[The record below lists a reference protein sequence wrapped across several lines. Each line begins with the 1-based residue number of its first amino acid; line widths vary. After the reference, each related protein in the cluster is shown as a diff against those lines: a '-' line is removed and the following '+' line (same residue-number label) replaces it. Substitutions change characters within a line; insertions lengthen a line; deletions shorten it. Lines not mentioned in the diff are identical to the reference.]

1 MEKRN
6 WLRDAV
12 VVGFAMFAIYFGA
25 GNLIFP
31 PFIGFETGTNWIS
44 GLAGL
49 VMTGIALPILA
60 VAAVANAGGTFKD
73 LTRPITP
80 WFYQVYN
87 ILVMIGVGML
97 ITIPRTAAVAYETGF
112 SVILPMVD
120 QGLLKPLAIIGFFAL
135 TYYFAND
142 RSKVIDKVGKVLTP
156 VLLVILVGLV
166 LLAIVNPL
174 GAPVDT
180 GLANP
185 FYFAFTQAYQTG
197 DVLTGLLCAVIFVE
211 ALRSKGY
218 TDQASNVKMVLISC
232 VVAFVGLFVVY
243 GGLEY
248 LGATGNSLFPAGT
261 DHTVLLTGL
270 VLKLSGSVGL
280 TALAVAVALA
290 CLTTSVGLTA
300 VVADFINGISK
311 QKVSYKI
318 GVALTCGIGIL
329 QAMGGVAK
337 IIVIAGPIFMGIYPI
352 SILLVILG
360 LFSKFVPNDGV
371 WKGAA
376 LLVILVSFYD
386 SFSVIG
392 AIAGFQ
398 LPTALT
404 NLYRA
409 IPLAGQGFAWI
420 VPAII
425 GGVIGGVIYR
435 NKKKDTDTEATA
447 TAS

>member
-1 MEKRN
+1 MEIKKM
-6 WLRDAV
+6 LRDAM

-31 PFIGFETGTNWIS
+31 PFIGFETGTNWVA
-44 GLAGL
+44 GLVGL

-60 VAAVANAGGTFKD
+60 VAAVANAGGTFEA

-80 WFYQVYN
+80 WFHQVYN
-87 ILVMIGVGML
+87 FLVMIGVGML

-120 QGLLKPLAIIGFFAL
+120 QSLLKPIAIIAFFAL

-156 VLLVILVGLV
+156 VLLVILVGIV
-166 LLAIVNPL
+166 ILAIVRPL
-174 GAPVDT
+174 GVPAAT
-180 GLANP
+180 ELANP
-185 FYFAFTQAYQTG
+185 FYFAFTQSYQTG

-211 ALRSKGY
+211 ALRGKGY
-218 TDQASNVKMVLISC
+218 IDKASNVKMVMLSC
-232 VVAFVGLFVVY
+232 VIAFTGLFVVY

-248 LGATGNSLFPAGT
+248 LGATGNNLFAVGT
-261 DHTVLLTGL
+261 DHTELLTGL
-270 VLKLSGSVGL
+270 VQRLSGNGGL
-280 TALAVAVALA
+280 IALAVAVALA

-300 VVADFINGISK
+300 VVADFIAGVTNRRI
-311 QKVSYKI
+311 SYKI
-318 GVALTCGIGIL
+318 GVALTCGIGIV

-360 LFSKFVPNDGV
+360 LFHKFIPNNGV
-371 WKGAA
+371 WKGSA
-376 LLVILVSFYD
+376 LLVILVSLYD
-386 SFSVIG
+386 SFAIIG
-392 AIAGFQ
+392 AITGFQ
-398 LPTALT
+398 IPAALT
-404 NLYRA
+404 NLYMA

-420 VPAII
+420 VPAVAGGIV
-425 GGVIGGVIYR
+425 GGVIFK
-435 NKKKDTDTEATA
+435 NNETETTVEAA
-447 TAS
+447 

>member
-1 MEKRN
+1 MENKN
-6 WLRDAV
+6 VFRDAM

-31 PFIGFETGTNWIS
+31 PFIGFETGTNWI
-44 GLAGL
+44 AGL
-49 VMTGIALPILA
+49 VGLVLTGIALPILA
-60 VAAVANAGGTFKD
+60 VVAVANAGGTFKD
-73 LTRPITP
+73 LTRPINP

-87 ILVMIGVGML
+87 VLVMIGVGML

-120 QGLLKPLAIIGFFAL
+120 PGLLKPIAIIAFFAL

-142 RSKVIDKVGKVLTP
+142 KSQVIDKVGKVLTP
-156 VLLVILVGLV
+156 VLLVILVGIV
-166 LLAIVNPL
+166 ILAIVNPL
-174 GAPVDT
+174 GTPVAT
-180 GLANP
+180 EIANP

-211 ALRSKGY
+211 ALRGKGY
-218 TDQASNVKMVLISC
+218 TEKASNVKMILLAC
-232 VVAFVGLFVVY
+232 VVAFAGLFVVY

-248 LGATGNSLFPAGT
+248 IGATGNSLFEAGT

-270 VLKLSGSVGL
+270 VQKLAGNGGL
-280 TALAVAVALA
+280 YALAVAVALA

-300 VVADFINGISK
+300 VVADFLNGISK
-311 QKVSYKI
+311 QKISYKV
-318 GVALTCGIGIL
+318 GVALTCGIGVI

-360 LFSKFVPNDGV
+360 LFSKFIPNDGV
-371 WKGAA
+371 WKGSA
-376 LLVILVSFYD
+376 LLVVLVSLYD
-386 SFSVIG
+386 SFSIIG

-398 LPTALT
+398 LPAALT
-404 NLYRA
+404 SLYMA

-420 VPAII
+420 VPAVV
-425 GGVIGGVIYR
+425 GGIVGGLIYKG
-435 NKKKDTDTEATA
+435 KKREEVVEVA
-447 TAS
+447 

>member
-1 MEKRN
+1 MENRN
-6 WLRDAV
+6 RLRDAL

-31 PFIGFETGTNWIS
+31 PFIGFETGTHWVS
-44 GLAGL
+44 GLIGL

-80 WFYQVYN
+80 WFHQVYN
-87 ILVMIGVGML
+87 VLVMIGVGML

-112 SVILPMVD
+112 SAILPTVD

-156 VLLVILVGLV
+156 VLLIILVGIV
-166 LLAIVNPL
+166 ILAIVNPL
-174 GAPVDT
+174 GSPVAT
-180 GLANP
+180 ELANP

-211 ALRSKGY
+211 ALRGKGY
-218 TDQASNVKMVLISC
+218 TEKASNVKMVLISC

-261 DHTVLLTGL
+261 DHTALLTGL
-270 VLKLSGSVGL
+270 VQRLSGNVGL

-300 VVADFINGISK
+300 VVADFLNGITK
-311 QKVSYKI
+311 QSVSYKL

-352 SILLVILG
+352 SILLVLLG
-360 LFSKFVPNDGV
+360 LFSRFIPNDGV

-376 LLVILVSFYD
+376 LLVVLVSLYD

-398 LPTALT
+398 LPASLT
-404 NLYRA
+404 NLYMA

-420 VPAII
+420 VPAVV
-425 GGVIGGVIYR
+425 GGVIGGVLFR
-435 NKKKDTDTEATA
+435 KKKTEAEVEVEGTSA
-447 TAS
+447 

>member
-1 MEKRN
+1 MENKNRF
-6 WLRDAV
+6 RDAM

-31 PFIGFETGTNWIS
+31 PFIGFETGTNWVA
-44 GLAGL
+44 GLIGL

-87 ILVMIGVGML
+87 VLVMIGVGML

-120 QGLLKPLAIIGFFAL
+120 PGLLKPIAIIAFFAL

-142 RSKVIDKVGKVLTP
+142 KSQVIDKVGKVLTP
-156 VLLVILVGLV
+156 VLLVILVGIVV
-166 LLAIVNPL
+166 LAVVNPL
-174 GAPVDT
+174 GAPVAT
-180 GLANP
+180 ELANP

-211 ALRSKGY
+211 ALRGKGY
-218 TDQASNVKMVLISC
+218 TEKASNIKMILLSC
-232 VVAFVGLFVVY
+232 VVAFAGLFVVY

-248 LGATGNSLFPAGT
+248 LGATGNSLFEAGT
-261 DHTVLLTGL
+261 DHTVLLKGL
-270 VLKLSGSVGL
+270 VQKLAGNGGL
-280 TALAVAVALA
+280 YALAVAVALA

-300 VVADFINGISK
+300 VVADFLNGISK
-311 QKVSYKI
+311 QRISYKV
-318 GVALTCGIGIL
+318 GVALTCGIGII

-360 LFSKFVPNDGV
+360 LFSKFIPNDGV
-371 WKGAA
+371 WKGSA
-376 LLVILVSFYD
+376 LLVVLVSLYD
-386 SFSVIG
+386 SFSIIG

-398 LPTALT
+398 LPAALT
-404 NLYRA
+404 SLYMA

-420 VPAII
+420 VPAIVGGI
-425 GGVIGGVIYR
+425 VGGVIFKG
-435 NKKKDTDTEATA
+435 KKSEAVVKA
-447 TAS
+447 A